1 MEEVQTGRGRK
12 WDPNG
17 TQLEENPITALRLL
31 QSLVDCHHNTSYW
44 RWIYCCRGVHSHH
57 DAEHFGSL
65 WLQIWCSFSSQRWNL
80 DIIFE
85 NLENPYNFPT
95 LSQVVRV
102 SIKLLFGYK
111 LNYFLKLG
119 SRSINKTRK
128 MPRKCK
134 LLNLNMESI
143 CRLSRTHTI
152 FQFLP
157 YWTNGVMVLIASLI
171 LRFK

>member
-44 RWIYCCRGVHSHH
+44 RWIYCRRGVHSHH
-57 DAEHFGSL
+57 DAEHVGTL
-65 WLQIWCSFSSQRWNL
+65 WLQIWRSFSSQRRNL
-80 DIIFE
+80 DIILE
-85 NLENPYNFPT
+85 ILENSYNLPT
-95 LSQVVRV
+95 VSQVLRV
-102 SIKLLFGYK
+102 SKTFLSGFK

-119 SRSINKTRK
+119 ARSINKTRK

-134 LLNLNMESI
+134 LLNLNMGSI
-143 CRLSRTHTI
+143 CRLSGTHTVI
-152 FQFLP
+152 QFLS
-157 YWTNGVMVLIASLI
+157 YWTTGVMVLIARLI
-171 LRFK
+171 LRLK